1 MITYP
6 AIDPVLL
13 QIGPLK
19 VHWYGLMYLVAFA
32 AAWLLGRKR
41 AVQSNGLI
49 SPAQVDDLIFFGA
62 LGVVIGGRVGSVL
75 FYHFDTFIQ
84 DPLYLFKVWQ
94 GGMSF
99 HGGFIGVMLAMAWYK
114 RKLGCQFFQIMDFVA
129 PLVPLGLGAGRF
141 GNFINGELWGAP
153 STLPWAMQLSC
164 EQFPPHIYRDF
175 AGPLCLE
182 PRHPSMLYEMLLEGF
197 VLFALLWL
205 YSRKPRPLMAVSAL
219 FLIGYGLFR
228 SLVELVR
235 LPDAHLGYLLG
246 SDWLTMGMLL
256 SLPMLLAG
264 VVMMF
269 IAYKRVG

>member
-32 AAWLLGRKR
+32 AAWWLGRKR
-41 AVQSNGLI
+41 AVHSNGLI

-75 FYHFDTFIQ
+75 FYHFDTFAQ

-114 RKLGCQFFQIMDFVA
+114 RKLGCRFFQLMDFVA

-153 STLPWAMQLSC
+153 SNLPWAMQLPC
-164 EQFPPHIYRDF
+164 ELFPQHIYRDF

-182 PRHPSMLYEMLLEGF
+182 ARHPSMLYEMLLEGF

-246 SDWLTMGMLL
+246 TDWLTMGMLL
-256 SLPMLLAG
+256 SLPMLLIG
-264 VVMMF
+264 IIMMF
-269 IAYKRVG
+269 MAYKRVG